1 MTQSGQTGR
10 IFVGREWEMAGLR
23 AAIDDTVTGAGRIV
37 MLAGEPGFG
46 KTRMAEEL
54 TSYAE
59 SIKLKCGGGRVTS
72 NKALLLIVCGSNPF
86 VPTSY
91 GPNPDPYPPRWVPE
105 RQTSRQSSQRCST
118 SCPTWSRHRP
128 LSLNRHASVSSTRF
142 PNFSRKSPSLSQ

>member
-1 MTQSGQTGR
+1 MTNGADIRRPRVGNGWPEGR
-10 IFVGREWEMAGLR
+10 DGRHRDRRRPNRDADR
-23 AAIDDTVTGAGRIV
+23 GAGHREDPHGRRTGV
-37 MLAGEPGFG
+37 L
-46 KTRMAEEL
+46 
-54 TSYAE
+54 SE
-59 SIKLKCGGGRVTS
+59 SIELKCGGGRVTS

-142 PNFSRKSPSLSQ
+142 PNFSRTSPSLSQ